1 MNRCP
6 RHPIVASSRHRGVLA
21 HFGAAWIVAVG
32 ALADESSAIP
42 SRTAESSP
50 IDALD
55 QAALQETF
63 RLLRTNYIEREALTL
78 EELNRAALDG
88 LLARLDF
95 GAELVPITASDPQ
108 STAAIEQ
115 STDVPAVIAE
125 PLDSGVAYLRPAN
138 FSLDSLPLLDAAMGA
153 LGQSADTTLILDL
166 RTPGPPAEFAVAAQI
181 LDRFVPDGQPLFT
194 VRKTDDPTPRQFR
207 SSGIPKW
214 PGKVIALID
223 DQCTNAAETI
233 AAVLRA
239 SLQVPL
245 IGSATR
251 GRTMQYETAPISA
264 THALRFASAEMR
276 LPDDTSLFRKG
287 LSPDLEIAAAP
298 DVKSAVFAR
307 QPKEGVKL
315 FITNP
320 ERPRHNEAAL
330 VAKTAP
336 ELDFQIAKSAG
347 VSTPYDT
354 PPPQDRALQAAVDVL
369 TARRALK

>member
-1 MNRCP
+1 MNRFQ
-6 RHPIVASSRHRGVLA
+6 RRPIATSDRLCGVLV
-21 HFGAAWIVAVG
+21 HLGAAWLMAVG
-32 ALADESSAIP
+32 APADETSATP
-42 SRTAESSP
+42 SQTAESSP

-95 GAELVPITASDPQ
+95 GAELVPITAKNPQ
-108 STAAIEQ
+108 NTAATPTP
-115 STDVPAVIAE
+115 SDDAAAIAE
-125 PLDSGVAYLRPAN
+125 PLESGVAYLRPTQ
-138 FSLDSLPLLDAAMGA
+138 FSLESLPLIDAALSA

-194 VRKTDDPTPRQFR
+194 VRKTDDPTPREFR
-207 SSGIPKW
+207 SSGISKW

-223 DQCTNAAETI
+223 DDCPNAAETI
-233 AAVLRA
+233 AAVLRQA
-239 SLQVPL
+239 LQAPL

-287 LSPDLEIAAAP
+287 LAPDLEIPAAS

-307 QPKEGVKL
+307 QSKEGAKL

-336 ELDFQIAKSAG
+336 ELAFQIAKSAG
-347 VSTPYDT
+347 VETQYDA
-354 PPPQDRALQAAVDVL
+354 PPPQDRPLQAALDVL